1 VRRESKQEREAWTNF
16 IEGGEAKENKYSV
29 SPKDERGKYASKY
42 EATVAQ
48 NLDALFRAGEIVDL
62 SEQVPFTLV
71 EGKGKIRPIKYIAD
85 FVYFDLAGVRHV
97 CDAKGCK
104 TPVYRLK
111 RKLMFLLHGITVE
124 EL

>member
-1 VRRESKQEREAWTNF
+1 MRRETKQEREAWTAL
-16 IEGGEAKENKYSV
+16 IEARDAQPESKYHS
-29 SPKDERGKYASKY
+29 ERAGKYQSKY
-42 EATVAQ
+42 EAQVAQ
-48 NLDALFRAGEIVDL
+48 NLDVLYRAGKINNL
-62 SEQVPFTLV
+62 AEQVPFTLV

-85 FVYFDLAGVRHV
+85 FVYFDLKGIRHV

-111 RKLMFLLHGITVE
+111 RKVMALLHGITVE

>member
-1 VRRESKQEREAWTNF
+1 MKRESKQEREAWTAF
-16 IEGGEAKENKYSV
+16 VDGVEAKKESKYSN
-29 SPKDERGKYASKY
+29 ERAGKYQSKY
-42 EATVAQ
+42 EAGVAQ
-48 NLDALFRAGEIVDL
+48 NLDVLYRGGEINDL
-62 SEQVPFTLV
+62 QEQIPFTLV